1 MAFDRFE
8 FDRVLSAISTTAP
21 AARTVRISWRKG

>member
-8 FDRVLSAISTTAP
+8 FDRVLSDISTAAP
-21 AARTVRISWRKG
+21 AARTVRISGRKG